1 MSDDRHVSEIIV
13 GLRHRKDMGDIE
25 ALAASVREV
34 GLLHPIV
41 IRPDGTLIAGARRLA
56 AVQQLDWRHVPVRVV
71 DIDSIALGEAA
82 ENLQRKDFTPSELV
96 AIGAA
101 VEERERE
108 LAKARQLAGK
118 PLPESFGKD
127 RHDNETSSR
136 VAAPLGI
143 SGRTYDKAKAII
155 QAASDNE
162 EFAPL
167 VEEMD
172 RTGKVNGAFKKLR
185 QLQGERHHG
194 IASDAKSAPV
204 YSDAQLKHK
213 AKPDLDV
220 FAEKLATK
228 ITNIFS
234 GQLGEQIRAVVN
246 EREHLS
252 GKSCGELS
260 VALTT
265 VECAARRWCEQL
277 DGDTGTTIDSGT
289 VAPEGSGAA
298 PRLMSSVTTSST

>member
-1 MSDDRHVSEIIV
+1 MSDEQHVSEIIV
-13 GLRHRKDMGDIE
+13 GTRHRKDMGDIR
-25 ALAASVREV
+25 ALATSIREV

-56 AVQQLDWRHVPVRVV
+56 AVQELDWRRIPVRVV
-71 DIDSIALGEAA
+71 DVDSIALGEAA

-101 VEERERE
+101 VEERE

-118 PLPESFGKD
+118 PLPETFGKD

-136 VAAPLGI
+136 VAAPLGF
-143 SGRTYDKAKAII
+143 SGRTYEKARTVVE
-155 QAASDNE
+155 AANDNE
-162 EFAPL
+162 KFAPL

-185 QLQGERHHG
+185 QLQGEGHHDL
-194 IASDAKSAPV
+194 ASDAKPAHGPV
-204 YSDAQLKHK
+204 YSDAKPKHE
-213 AKPDLDV
+213 AKPELDV
-220 FAEKLATK
+220 FAEKLATT

-234 GQLGEQIRAVVN
+234 GQLGEQIRAVVK

-252 GKSCGELS
+252 GKRCRELR

-265 VECAARRWCEQL
+265 VECSARGWREQL
-277 DGDTGTTIDSGT
+277 DGDNRNYD
-289 VAPEGSGAA
+289 
-298 PRLMSSVTTSST
+298 R